1 MTQNP
6 VILLMA
12 GGTGGHVFPALA
24 IAQALQQQGF
34 KICWLGTSQGLEARV
49 VPQAGIEIYYINIKG
64 LRGKGVLRLVTAPF
78 KVGHAIWQSWRVLR
92 QIRPVAV
99 VGMGGFVSGP
109 GGIAAWLARIPLLI
123 HEQNAISGLTNR
135 WLARLARQVMQAFPH
150 TFPDSYHAIHT
161 GNPLRANIMAIRD
174 QAKNLMN
181 NNILHILVVGGSLGA
196 RALNETVP
204 AALQQIQAKI
214 EVIHQTG
221 RDQLALTQQ
230 TYANAPFQATVTEFI
245 EDMAAAY
252 SWADLVVCRA
262 GALTISELAQAGV
275 ASILIPFPHAVDDHQ
290 THNARFLSE
299 SQAAI
304 LLPQTDLSVG
314 KLSSLINELANHPE
328 KLAAMSHAARRV
340 ATPHALQQ
348 VIDVVLKNIEVPH
361 G

>member
-1 MTQNP
+1 MKPKP

-34 KICWLGTSQGLEARV
+34 KICWLGTPHGLEARV
-49 VPQAGIEIYYINIKG
+49 VPQAGIDIYYINIKG
-64 LRGKGVLRLVTAPF
+64 LRGKGVLRLLTAPF
-78 KVGHAIWQSWRVLR
+78 KIGRAIWQSWRVLR

-161 GNPLRANIMAIRD
+161 GNPLRANIMAVRD
-174 QAKNLMN
+174 QPKNLMSN
-181 NNILHILVVGGSLGA
+181 NTLHILVVGGSLGA
-196 RALNETVP
+196 QALNEIVP
-204 AALQQIQAKI
+204 PALQQVQAKI

-221 RDQLALTQQ
+221 RTQLAITQQ
-230 TYANAPFQATVTEFI
+230 AYATASFSAKVTEFI

-252 SWADLVVCRA
+252 SWADLVICRA

-290 THNARFLSE
+290 THNARFLSDN
-299 SQAAI
+299 QAAI
-304 LLPQTDLSVG
+304 LLPQPELSVE
-314 KLSSLINELANHPE
+314 KLSSLINELGNPE
-328 KLAAMSHAARRV
+328 KLAAMSHAARQA

-348 VIDVVLKNIEVPH
+348 VVEVVLRSI
-361 G
+361 